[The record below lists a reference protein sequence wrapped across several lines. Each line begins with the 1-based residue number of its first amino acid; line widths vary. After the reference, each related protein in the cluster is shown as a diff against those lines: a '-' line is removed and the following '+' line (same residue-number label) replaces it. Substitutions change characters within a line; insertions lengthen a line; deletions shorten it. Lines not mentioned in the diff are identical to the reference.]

1 MNEELIRM
9 EGICKYFP
17 GVKALENVSI
27 TVRAGEVHALLGE
40 NGAGKSTLI
49 KILNGVYRPDKGK
62 IFVRGKEVQIN
73 DISDAQRLGIGI
85 IFQEYNLCP
94 DINVAENVFIGR
106 QKKNRFGLVDRR
118 YVERETQKVL
128 DKVGLNNIKPTD
140 LVRRMSSSQMQM
152 VEIAKA
158 ISMESDLIVFDEPT
172 AALTEGETKILFRII
187 RDLCKHGKGII
198 YISHRMEE
206 LREIADNVT
215 ILRDGCKI
223 GESFC
228 FEDKTMDELIRMMVG
243 RELKDKFPTEKRNI
257 GDVIFTVDNVKNRKL
272 DVKHIEVRA
281 GEIVGFA
288 GLVGAGRTEL
298 MRAIF
303 GVDHTDSIEMT
314 LNGKK
319 IVNRDPSEAI
329 ENGITYLTE
338 DRKREGLALSMD
350 CIENINMSS
359 WDDFSSHGFVDFKK
373 ALRNAAKQKE
383 DLKIKTPSL
392 KQKTN
397 LLSGGNQQKVV
408 LAKGLSHD
416 TKIIIFDEPTRG
428 IDVGVKFEIY
438 KIMNELSAR
447 GVGIIMISSELPEVL
462 GMSDRIYTMHDGC
475 VNGEVERAD
484 ATQEK
489 LLAYIAGLVA
499 AQE

>member
-206 LREIADNVT
+206 LREIAD
-215 ILRDGCKI
+215 IWI
-223 GESFC
+223 
-228 FEDKTMDELIRMMVG
+228 
-243 RELKDKFPTEKRNI
+243 
-257 GDVIFTVDNVKNRKL
+257 
-272 DVKHIEVRA
+272 
-281 GEIVGFA
+281 FA
-288 GLVGAGRTEL
+288 GVKKRQLACKAEL
-298 MRAIF
+298 Y
-303 GVDHTDSIEMT
+303 E
-314 LNGKK
+314 LNG
-319 IVNRDPSEAI
+319 IV
-329 ENGITYLTE
+329 
-338 DRKREGLALSMD
+338 
-350 CIENINMSS
+350 
-359 WDDFSSHGFVDFKK
+359 H
-373 ALRNAAKQKE
+373 
-383 DLKIKTPSL
+383 LKIIKKEKPNYEETVVPGPC
-392 KQKTN
+392 
-397 LLSGGNQQKVV
+397 SGTCRCIQRHWCSGDCV
-408 LAKGLSHD
+408 LRH
-416 TKIIIFDEPTRG
+416 R
-428 IDVGVKFEIY
+428 
-438 KIMNELSAR
+438 R
-447 GVGIIMISSELPEVL
+447 
-462 GMSDRIYTMHDGC
+462 
-475 VNGEVERAD
+475 
-484 ATQEK
+484 
-489 LLAYIAGLVA
+489 
-499 AQE
+499 